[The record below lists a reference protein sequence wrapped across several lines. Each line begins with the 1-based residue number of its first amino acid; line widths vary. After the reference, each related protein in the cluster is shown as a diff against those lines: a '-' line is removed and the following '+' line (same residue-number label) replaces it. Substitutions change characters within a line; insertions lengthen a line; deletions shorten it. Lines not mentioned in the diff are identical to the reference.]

1 MKVNG
6 WCELLVSLRGQ
17 CFFFMLIYAY
27 FGSHFYFGSVV
38 ANVPVGGLSVQA
50 AEEKIQQETKQVEIK
65 LKGEYQTIKLQVASP
80 YKIQKDYLKKNIRRG
95 EFSLPIKKGAKD
107 RLAEA
112 INRAS
117 FLGEKKRKMPKSF
130 IPIKNSRSSQK
141 KTVQW

>member
-1 MKVNG
+1 MKEYESQWVVRIVG
-6 WCELLVSLRGQ
+6 IVAGAM
-17 CFFFMLIYAY
+17 FFFMLIYAY

-95 EFSLPIKKGAKD
+95 EFSLPIKKA
-107 RLAEA
+107 
-112 INRAS
+112 
-117 FLGEKKRKMPKSF
+117 
-130 IPIKNSRSSQK
+130 QK
-141 KTVQW
+141 ID